1 MGFRWFLLSLRA
13 IGHRVPIAD
22 VCQRRPSS
30 RLSDTGPGSMY
41 FRSRIWIVLL
51 TGLWACA
58 GSAQDAQRPPQAP
71 PAAGPAQAEAP
82 AQQTVGSNYLIGPG
96 DTVQVFVWR
105 NPELT
110 ATVPVRPDG
119 KITTPLVQD
128 MVAVGKTPSQLSR
141 DIETVLAEFIRSPQV
156 NVIVTNPVSTFSQV
170 KVIGQVANPQSLPYR
185 EGMRVLDAVLAAG
198 GLAEFAAGNRAK
210 IVRKQGSKEVELRVR
225 LADLVNRGDMKQNLE
240 LQPGDV
246 LVVPESFF

>member
-1 MGFRWFLLSLRA
+1 MSSIVNRFRQVQASLVGIGIAFGVLALPAMGQEATKS
-13 IGHRVPIAD
+13 
-22 VCQRRPSS
+22 
-30 RLSDTGPGSMY
+30 T
-41 FRSRIWIVLL
+41 
-51 TGLWACA
+51 
-58 GSAQDAQRPPQAP
+58 GSAGPSQ
-71 PAAGPAQAEAP
+71 PAES
-82 AQQTVGSNYLIGPG
+82 TVGADYVIGPG

-141 DIETVLAEFIRSPQV
+141 DIEGVLAEYIRSPQV

-170 KVIGQVANPQSLPYR
+170 KVIGQVTNPQSLPYR

-198 GLAEFAAGNRAK
+198 GLAQFASGNRAK
-210 IVRKQGSKEVELRVR
+210 IVRKVNGKEVEMRVR
-225 LADLVNRGDMKQNLE
+225 LDDLINRGDLKHNLE
-240 LQPGDV
+240 LKPGDV
-246 LVVPESFF
+246 LVVPQSLF